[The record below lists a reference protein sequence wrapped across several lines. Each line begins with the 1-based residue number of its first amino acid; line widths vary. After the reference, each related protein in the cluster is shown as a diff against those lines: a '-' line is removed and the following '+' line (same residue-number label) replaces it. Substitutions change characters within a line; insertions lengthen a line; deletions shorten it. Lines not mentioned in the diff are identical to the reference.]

1 MSTQSE
7 RSNLVAAHRRARFRE
22 GGRIALLVLIG
33 MPWIGIPLWLLLVNS
48 AKPYSEASQLTL
60 ALPHEWAIIENYSY
74 VFSEGNYPTS
84 LLNSLLITIPTLA
97 CVMVFGSMA
106 AWAFARSKRIGMKAA
121 YTLSVMS
128 ILLPPAILPTI
139 YELQMLGIDGG
150 RFGYFL
156 VMVGTRIGIVV
167 FLATGFVKA
176 MPAELEEAAAI
187 DGASKWQIYR
197 LLILPSLIPVLLVGG
212 VILIITIW
220 NEFFFGL
227 FLLHGS
233 ENATLPLALYQFSS
247 TSSEIQ
253 SMRWELIFAHVVLT
267 SLPVMIAYLLAQRRL
282 VSGLTEGS
290 VKG

>member
-1 MSTQSE
+1 MSTPHV
-7 RSNLVAAHRRARFRE
+7 RSRLGATHRTARLRE
-22 GGRIALLVLIG
+22 GGRLTLLVLIG
-33 MPWIGIPLWLLLVNS
+33 MPWIGMPLWLLLVNS
-48 AKPYSEASQLTL
+48 AKPYSEASQLSL
-60 ALPHEWAIIENYSY
+60 ALPHQWAIVENYSR
-74 VFSEGNYPTS
+74 VFVEGNYPAA
-84 LLNSLLITIPTLA
+84 LLNSLMITIPTLV
-97 CVMVFGSMA
+97 CVMIFGSMA
-106 AWAFARSKRIGMKAA
+106 AWAFARSKRISMKTG

-139 YELQMLGIDGG
+139 YELQVLGIAGD

-156 VMVGTRIGIVV
+156 VMVGTRMGIVV

-187 DGASKWQIYR
+187 DGASKRQIYR

-267 SLPVMIAYLLAQRRL
+267 SLPVMIAYILVQRRL

-290 VKG
+290 IKG